1 MSQRRFL
8 TIAGALVMLFS
19 CPRDGSAGII
29 EIIGE
34 MSGPSMIGFPAEC
47 RVQLNGTG
55 EYKCD
60 IYAHLVGVRQFQQQR
75 LWLSFEGGPYFSTG
89 RDASGQDYQAFK
101 IWMLAFDPMLHV
113 RTSKPG
119 SRVVVSH
126 GVLGVS
132 SNLFFGEGFD
142 AFVNL
147 AFKLRPVA
155 LEFPIGRGW
164 RIEAAYNLRLYPS
177 GFTSDLFGKVPVVP
191 ESDRPETVHSLS
203 VAFRF

>member
-1 MSQRRFL
+1 MSQHRFL

-19 CPRDGSAGII
+19 GPRVGNAGII

-34 MSGPSMIGFPAEC
+34 MSGPSMFGVVPEC
-47 RVQLNGTG
+47 RIQISATG
-55 EYKCD
+55 EYQCRVFKKV
-60 IYAHLVGVRQFQQQR
+60 LGVQQFQQPR
-75 LWLSFEGGPYFSTG
+75 LWLSLEGGPYFSLSH
-89 RDASGQDYQAFK
+89 DASGQHYETGK
-101 IWMLAFDPMLHV
+101 IWMLAFDPMLHI
-113 RTSKPG
+113 RTTTPG

-126 GVLGVS
+126 GILGVS

-142 AFVNL
+142 EFVNL

-155 LEFPIGRGW
+155 VEFPAGR
-164 RIEAAYNLRLYPS
+164 RTRVEIAYNLRLYPS

-191 ESDRPETVHSLS
+191 ESDRPETVQSLS